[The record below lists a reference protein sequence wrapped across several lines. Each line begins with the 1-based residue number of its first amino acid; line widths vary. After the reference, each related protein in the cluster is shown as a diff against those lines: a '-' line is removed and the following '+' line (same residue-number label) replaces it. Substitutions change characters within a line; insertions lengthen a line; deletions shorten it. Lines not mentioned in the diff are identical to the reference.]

1 MSIEN
6 EFNKPVKG
14 LKFKLPEEVYD
25 YKTKRYINS
34 KKIYGKVDKNR
45 MFAVTSKKTGKIEHI
60 NDFANL
66 PKSYKNHILQYFDD
80 SENKDKR
87 TLYLVK
93 SDYDKEPV
101 KKSKTKTKNS
111 NNPKSPK
118 NPKKPSA
125 TNTKANK
132 DKCCNDL
139 RFIAPIQGKKVK
151 MAMNNFYTYVNS
163 KKKKRMNK
171 HEAIQL

>member
-1 MSIEN
+1 MSIET
-6 EFNKPVKG
+6 EFNKEVKG
-14 LKFKLPEEVYD
+14 LKFRLPEEVYD
-25 YKTKRYINS
+25 VEKRRYRNS
-34 KKIYGKVDKNR
+34 KKIYGKVEKSR
-45 MFAVTSKKTGKIEHI
+45 MFAVTSKKNDKIEFV

-80 SENKDKR
+80 NESKR

-101 KKSKTKTKNS
+101 KKSKTKRKNS
-111 NNPKSPK
+111 NK
-118 NPKKPSA
+118 PKKPKTPSA

-132 DKCCNDL
+132 DKCCNDSRL
-139 RFIAPIQGKKVK
+139 IAPIQGKKVK

-171 HEAIQL
+171 HAAIQS

>member
-1 MSIEN
+1 MSIET
-6 EFNKPVKG
+6 EFNKEVKG

-25 YKTKRYINS
+25 VEKRKYRNS
-34 KKIYGKVDKNR
+34 KKIYGKVEKNR
-45 MFAVTSKKTGKIEHI
+45 MFAVTSKKNNKVEFV

-80 SENKDKR
+80 NESKR

-111 NNPKSPK
+111 NNPKKPK
-118 NPKKPSA
+118 TPSA

-132 DKCCNDL
+132 DKCCNDSRL
-139 RFIAPIQGKKVK
+139 IVPMQGKKVK

-171 HEAIQL
+171 HAEIQS

>member
-1 MSIEN
+1 MSIET
-6 EFNKPVKG
+6 EFNKEVKG
-14 LKFKLPEEVYD
+14 LKFRLPEEVYD
-25 YKTKRYINS
+25 VEKRRYRNS
-34 KKIYGKVDKNR
+34 KKIYGKVEKSR
-45 MFAVTSKKTGKIEHI
+45 MFAVTSKKNDKIEFV

-80 SENKDKR
+80 NESKR

-111 NNPKSPK
+111 NNPKT
-118 NPKKPSA
+118 PSG

-132 DKCCNDL
+132 NECCNDS
-139 RFIAPIQGKKVK
+139 RSIAPVQGKKVK
-151 MAMNNFYTYVNS
+151 MAMNNYYTYKNS
-163 KKKKRMNK
+163 KKKDK
-171 HEAIQL
+171 

>member
-1 MSIEN
+1 MSIET
-6 EFNKPVKG
+6 EFNKEVKG
-14 LKFKLPEEVYD
+14 LKFRLPEEVYD
-25 YKTKRYINS
+25 VEKRRYRNS
-34 KKIYGKVDKNR
+34 KKIYGKVEKSR
-45 MFAVTSKKTGKIEHI
+45 MFAVTSKKNDKIEFV

-80 SENKDKR
+80 NESKR

-93 SDYDKEPV
+93 SDYDKELV
-101 KKSKTKTKNS
+101 KKSKTKRKNS
-111 NNPKSPK
+111 NK
-118 NPKKPSA
+118 PKKPKTPSA

-132 DKCCNDL
+132 DKCCNDSRL
-139 RFIAPIQGKKVK
+139 IAPIQGKKVK

-171 HEAIQL
+171 HAEIQS

>member
-1 MSIEN
+1 MSIET
-6 EFNKPVKG
+6 EFNKEVKG
-14 LKFKLPEEVYD
+14 LKFRLPEEVYD
-25 YKTKRYINS
+25 VEKRRYRNS
-34 KKIYGKVDKNR
+34 KKIYGKVEKNR
-45 MFAVTSKKTGKIEHI
+45 MFAVTSKKNDKIEVV

-80 SENKDKR
+80 NESKR

-111 NNPKSPK
+111 NNPKNSKTPL
-118 NPKKPSA
+118 A

-132 DKCCNDL
+132 DKCCNDS
-139 RFIAPIQGKKVK
+139 RFTIQGKKVR
-151 MAMNNFYTYVNS
+151 MAMNNYYTYKNS
-163 KKKKRMNK
+163 KKKDK
-171 HEAIQL
+171 

>member
-25 YKTKRYINS
+25 YKAKRYINS
-34 KKIYGKVDKNR
+34 KKIYGKVEKNR
-45 MFAVTSKKTGKIEHI
+45 MFAITSKKTGKIEHV

-66 PKSYKNHILQYFDD
+66 PKSYKNHILQFFDD
-80 SENKDKR
+80 DENKDKR

-111 NNPKSPK
+111 NNPK
-118 NPKKPSA
+118 NPKTPSA

-132 DKCCNDL
+132 DKCCNDS
-139 RFIAPIQGKKVK
+139 RFTMQGKKVK
-151 MAMNNFYTYVNS
+151 MAMNNYYTYKNS
-163 KKKKRMNK
+163 KKKDK
-171 HEAIQL
+171 

>member
-1 MSIEN
+1 MAIEN

-25 YKTKRYINS
+25 VEKKRYRNS
-34 KKIYGKVDKNR
+34 SKIYGKVEKSR
-45 MFAVTSKKTGKIEHI
+45 MFAITSKKTGKIEHI

-111 NNPKSPK
+111 NNPK
-118 NPKKPSA
+118 KPNTPSV
-125 TNTKANK
+125 TNTKSNK
-132 DKCCNDL
+132 DKYCSDSRL
-139 RFIAPIQGKKVK
+139 IVPMQGKKVK

-171 HEAIQL
+171 NEAIQS

>member
-14 LKFKLPEEVYD
+14 LKFKLPEEVFD

-34 KKIYGKVDKNR
+34 SKIYGKVEKNR
-45 MFAVTSKKTGKIEHI
+45 MFAVTSKRTGKIEHI
-60 NDFANL
+60 YDFSNL

-101 KKSKTKTKNS
+101 KKSKAKTKNS
-111 NNPKSPK
+111 NNPK
-118 NPKKPSA
+118 NPKTSSA

-132 DKCCNDL
+132 DKCCNDSK
-139 RFIAPIQGKKVK
+139 FIAPVQGKKVK
-151 MAMNNFYTYVNS
+151 MAMNNYYTYKNS
-163 KKKKRMNK
+163 KKKDK
-171 HEAIQL
+171 

>member
-14 LKFKLPEEVYD
+14 LKFKLPEEVFD

-34 KKIYGKVDKNR
+34 SKIYGKVEKNR
-45 MFAVTSKKTGKIEHI
+45 MFAVTSKRTGKIEHI

-66 PKSYKNHILQYFDD
+66 PKLYKNHILQFFDD
-80 SENKDKR
+80 NENKDRR
-87 TLYLVK
+87 TIYLVK
-93 SDYDKEPV
+93 SDYDKELV

-111 NNPKSPK
+111 NNPK
-118 NPKKPSA
+118 NPKKPLA

-132 DKCCNDL
+132 DKCCNDS
-139 RFIAPIQGKKVK
+139 RFIAPMQGQKVK
-151 MAMNNFYTYVNS
+151 MAMNNYYTYKNS
-163 KKKKRMNK
+163 KKKDK
-171 HEAIQL
+171 